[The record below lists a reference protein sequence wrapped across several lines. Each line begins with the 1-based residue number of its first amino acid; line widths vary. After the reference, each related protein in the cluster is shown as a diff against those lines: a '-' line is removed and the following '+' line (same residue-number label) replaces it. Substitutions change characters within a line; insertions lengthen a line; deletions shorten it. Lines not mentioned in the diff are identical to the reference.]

1 MEELK
6 SQKNR
11 LAEELQKK
19 QAEVSQLTANINAL
33 KKELE
38 ASKNILKEKIAEVAK
53 LTKDIV
59 EHNKTM
65 LQVRYLNYV
74 VKYLIIILSTNL
86 LTCLG
91 FSLSSLF

>member
-6 SQKNR
+6 SQKTR

-19 QAEVSQLTANINAL
+19 QAEVSQFMANITAL

-38 ASKNILKEKIAEVAK
+38 ASKNSTKEKTAEVAK
-53 LTKDIV
+53 LTKDIA

-65 LQVRYLNYV
+65 LQVYCLKQVFCFRC
-74 VKYLIIILSTNL
+74 IILIL
-86 LTCLG
+86 L
-91 FSLSSLF
+91 LSASIF

>member
-6 SQKNR
+6 SQKTR

-19 QAEVSQLTANINAL
+19 QAEVSQFIANITAV

-38 ASKNILKEKIAEVAK
+38 ASKNINKEKTAEVAK
-53 LTKDIV
+53 LTKDIL

-65 LQVRYLNYV
+65 LQVYCFKLV
-74 VKYLIIILSTNL
+74 LCFK
-86 LTCLG
+86 
-91 FSLSSLF
+91 FSIY